1 MLSHCNSADGPW
13 NGSGG
18 TPRLGDRKERAH
30 VSSVVA
36 TVTLGKARIRFRA
49 VVSVYGALHPLRCRS
64 ATYMTV

>member
-1 MLSHCNSADGPW
+1 MLPHCNSADGPW

-36 TVTLGKARIRFRA
+36 TVTLGKARIRSGQWSVFTAHCIRSGAA
-49 VVSVYGALHPLRCRS
+49 VLA
-64 ATYMTV
+64 YMTV